1 MKKAIS
7 IAMVTALF
15 AWTAHATTATEDFE
29 SYGDGDPLNGSGA
42 AGGGWL
48 GPWVGVSGVNTFW
61 VDATKAADSRTG
73 NYPVKSQRYFS
84 TPLSITGGA
93 PDIWLSF
100 DMKID
105 FDANIGNS
113 FDVIG
118 LLGTPSDG
126 GGYGREN
133 AEGGG
138 VNTKYSA
145 LVRPGGPF
153 YDFSTTDIPD
163 DVWSTVAVKL
173 EPTGSGV
180 ASYTMWV
187 NPNFGLPEGAQS
199 APVLTGTMQRGGT
212 SITGIELQTSFHTS
226 TQHTSN
232 WDNLRI
238 SDEASPFVPEP
249 GTFLLLAMGGLG
261 LTLRR
266 RIKA

>member
-1 MKKAIS
+1 MKKVIS
-7 IAMVTALF
+7 IAMITALF

-29 SYGDGDPLNGSGA
+29 SLSVGGLSGQGS
-42 AGGGWL
+42 AGGGWAA
-48 GPWVGVSGVNTFW
+48 GWVNVAGVNEMV
-61 VDATKAADSRTG
+61 VDGTKSAFSQTG
-73 NYPVKSQRYFS
+73 SYPVSNRRLFAS
-84 TPLSITGGA
+84 PMSITGGA

-113 FDVIG
+113 FDV
-118 LLGTPSDG
+118 LNLMGTPSDG

-133 AEGGG
+133 DPGG
-138 VNTKYSA
+138 NTKYSA
-145 LVRPGGPF
+145 LVSTCCGF

-173 EPTGSGV
+173 EPTGSGT

-187 NPNFGLPEGAQS
+187 DPDFGLPEGAQ
-199 APVLTGTMQRGGT
+199 APAVLTGTMSRGGT
-212 SITGIELQTSFHTS
+212 SITGIELLTSYHTS

-232 WDNLRI
+232 WDNIRV

-249 GTFLLLAMGGLG
+249 GTFVLLAMGGLG

-266 RIKA
+266 RIRA

>member
-1 MKKAIS
+1 MMKTIS
-7 IAMVTALF
+7 IAVITALF

-29 SYGDGDPLNGSGA
+29 SYNDGDALNGSGA

-48 GPWVGVSGVNTFW
+48 GPWAGVSGVNTFW
-61 VDATKAADSRTG
+61 VDGTNAADSRTG

-118 LLGTPSDG
+118 LLGTPNDA

-133 AEGGG
+133 DPNG
-138 VNTKYSA
+138 NTKYSVLA
-145 LVRPGGPF
+145 TASSPW
-153 YDFSTTDIPD
+153 YNFSTTDIPD
-163 DVWSTVAVKL
+163 DEWSTVAVKL
-173 EPTGSGV
+173 EPTGTGV

-187 NPNFGLPEGAQS
+187 NPNFALPEGAQ
-199 APVLTGTMQRGGT
+199 APAVLTGTMSRGGT

-226 TQHTSN
+226 TQHTSG
-232 WDNLRI
+232 WDNIRV
-238 SDEASPFVPEP
+238 SDESTPFVPEP
-249 GTFLLLAMGGLG
+249 GTLVLLAIGGLG

-266 RIKA
+266 RIRA